1 MPHSSYV
8 KKTSF
13 TSIKEKLEQDDLEIS
28 DSYCFEDEIVE

>member
-1 MPHSSYV
+1 MPHSSYA